1 MSPGA
6 AAPRDLCFVPAV
18 ELARLYRTRKTSPA
32 EVMDAV
38 LARVAAVNPRV
49 NAIVTLD
56 AEGARAQARKATAS
70 LRRSARV
77 GPLHGV
83 PVTIKDVTPTR
94 GLRTTFG
101 STLFADHVPAE
112 DALVVA
118 RLRAAGAI
126 VIGKTNTPE
135 FAFGPNTF
143 NEVFGPTRNPW
154 NLARTSG
161 GSSGGA
167 AAALATGM
175 GPLAEGSDLGGSLR
189 GPAAFCAVIGFRTTP
204 GLVPRYPSTLPWD
217 TYSVEGPMART
228 VADTALM
235 LSVMA
240 GADDR
245 APLSY
250 PVDVRELLAAPKG
263 ASVRRWR
270 VAWTPDLGGLNQVD
284 IEVRRVFEDAVE
296 GFAELGARVA
306 RACPDMSDVP
316 EIVRLSRGFLMVARH
331 ADKLPQ
337 WRAKLQP
344 GLVENTEAGL
354 AMSSRDVAQGELLRG
369 KLWQAVRAFFET
381 HDVLLTPTA
390 AVPAFPVE
398 QPHPMAIDGR
408 PIGKAMQRSF
418 LTYAFSVLGLPA
430 ISVPA
435 GFTPDG
441 LPVGLQIVG
450 RRRQEAMVL
459 RAAAAFESARPW
471 AHVRPPV
478 LSDVAAPQPGRA
490 LAGRRG

>member
-1 MSPGA
+1 MTSA
-6 AAPRDLCFVPAV
+6 RDVCFVPAA
-18 ELARLYRTRKTSPA
+18 ELARLYRARKLSPR

-38 LARVAAVNPRV
+38 LARIDAVNPRV

-56 AEGARAQARKATAS
+56 RDGARVAARRATAA
-70 LRRSARV
+70 LGRRSAL
-77 GPLHGV
+77 GPLHGI

-94 GLRTTFG
+94 GMRTTFG
-101 STLFADHVPAE
+101 STLFADHVPDE

-118 RLRAAGAI
+118 RLREAGAI

-143 NEVFGPTRNPW
+143 NDVFGPTRNPW
-154 NLARTSG
+154 DLSRTSG

-228 VADTALM
+228 VADTALL

-240 GADDR
+240 GPDDR

-250 PVDVRELLAAPKG
+250 DVDTRAFLAAVRTPSVKG
-263 ASVRRWR
+263 WR
-270 VAWTPDLGGLNQVD
+270 VAWTPDLGGLQEVD
-284 IEVRRVFEDAVE
+284 AEVARVFEEAAMAFR
-296 GFAELGARVA
+296 GLGARLT
-306 RACPDMSDVP
+306 RACPDMRDVP
-316 EIVRLSRGFLMVARH
+316 EIVRTSRGLLMVARH

-337 WRAKLQP
+337 WRQKLQA
-344 GLVENTEAGL
+344 GLVENTDAGL
-354 AMSSRDVAQGELLRG
+354 AMSTREVAQGELLRG
-369 KLWQAVRAFFET
+369 KLWQEMRAFLET
-381 HDVLLTPTA
+381 HDLLLTPTA
-390 AVPAFPVE
+390 AVPPFPVE
-398 QPHPMAIDGR
+398 QPYPTVISGQPVGR
-408 PIGKAMQRSF
+408 AMQRSF
-418 LTYAFSVLGLPA
+418 LTYGFSVLGLPA

-435 GFTPDG
+435 GFTRDG
-441 LPVGLQIVG
+441 LPVGLQIIG
-450 RRRQEAMVL
+450 RRKQEAMVL
-459 RAAAAFESARPW
+459 RAAAAFEAARPW
-471 AHVRPPV
+471 AQKIPPV
-478 LSDVAAPQPGRA
+478 VT
-490 LAGRRG
+490 AG